1 MILSSFMV
9 FNKVIFGEVSV
20 SQNKAALL
28 QIRKCHVK
36 LCARSLKQW
45 KNKLPSQMWMPKCKL
60 KKKTSES
67 LVMHF
72 ISDFNNDDKK
82 LTDHCFT
89 KVETQTKSH
98 RKTKSSNKNCYF
110 YISEMFLQLII
121 TTKHFGKT
129 HLPNNFQKVAN

>member
-60 KKKTSES
+60 KKKP
-67 LVMHF
+67 LNLWWC
-72 ISDFNNDDKK
+72 ISYPT
-82 LTDHCFT
+82 LTT
-89 KVETQTKSH
+89 MI
-98 RKTKSSNKNCYF
+98 KSSLTIVSLRSKHKRKVVEKQNPRKKCYF